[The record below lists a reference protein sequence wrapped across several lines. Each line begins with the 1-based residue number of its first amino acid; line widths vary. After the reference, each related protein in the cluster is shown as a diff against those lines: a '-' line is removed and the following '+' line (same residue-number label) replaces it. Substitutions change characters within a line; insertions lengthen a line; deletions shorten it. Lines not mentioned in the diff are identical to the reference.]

1 MHTRQLSLYF
11 AFIFLFI
18 AQFVLGQGSKRKTA
32 NLNTPYHT
40 VSTHIDNLQKDNYH
54 PEISAQTLFRGGKYA
69 SIERRKE
76 LAKQLLKILDARG
89 LRVDYGKLPKNPKYV
104 DTTASE
110 ANNKMYVLFP
120 KELPEV
126 YVEKVG
132 SQWLYSEYTL
142 DRIPELYR
150 SIGMM
155 EKIIHKFPNWITNKV
170 LGMSI
175 FHYLSIV
182 ALLVLSFFLHKLFS
196 YFFRNLITRLI
207 TKIGKGE
214 RGENVRNLIQSIAR
228 PSSLFLIVKI
238 WIWVLPVFQ
247 FPLSF
252 TVYVVLFLKVV
263 LPVFGMMIGNHL
275 VDFVALYM
283 GKLAEKTE
291 GTLDDQLIPLLRKA
305 LSTLVYIIGFI
316 FILNALSFDVTTI
329 LAGLSIGGL
338 AFAFAAQDT
347 IKNLFG
353 SFTIFMDRP
362 FQVGDWIVAENI
374 NGTVEEVGFRSTRI
388 RTFSNS
394 VMYVSNGKL
403 ANMVIDNMG
412 VRAYRRYSTTLGL
425 TYDTPPELIDAF
437 VKGLRQII
445 LEHPDTRKDYFQ
457 VYLNDFAGSSLN
469 ILFYSFFTVTD
480 WGLELRA
487 RHELMMS
494 ILRLSYKLGVRFA
507 FPTQTVH
514 IEDLPGQRGLTPAYS
529 ESDLNEANL
538 NKKIKEFIST
548 QFDEKNFNAQRAQ
561 NNASVGG
568 EDDGDG

>member
-1 MHTRQLSLYF
+1 MHTKKTSLYF
-11 AFIFLFI
+11 AFIFLLFSHL
-18 AQFVLGQGSKRKTA
+18 AFGQGSKRKTA
-32 NLNTPYHT
+32 NLNTPYHA
-40 VSTHIDNLQKDNYH
+40 VSTHIDNLQTNNYH
-54 PEISAQTLFRGGKYA
+54 PEIAAQALFRGGKYA
-69 SIERRKE
+69 SIEKREE
-76 LAKQLLKILDARG
+76 LAKRLLKILDARG
-89 LRVDYGKLPKNPKYV
+89 LRVDYSKLPKDPKYV

-110 ANNKMYVLFP
+110 ANKKIYILFP

-142 DRIPELYR
+142 DRIPDLYR

-155 EKIIHKFPNWITNKV
+155 EKIIHKFPDWVTNKV
-170 LGMSI
+170 LGMTL
-175 FHYLSIV
+175 FHYLS
-182 ALLVLSFFLHKLFS
+182 LLVLLIFSFFLHKIFS
-196 YFFRNLITRLI
+196 YIFRNLITRLI
-207 TKIGKGE
+207 VKLGKGQ
-214 RGENVRNLIQSIAR
+214 RGTNAKKLIQSIAR
-228 PSSLFLIVKI
+228 PASLFLIVRI
-238 WIWVLPVFQ
+238 WIWILPIFQ

-252 TVYVVLFLKVV
+252 TEYVVLFLKVV

-291 GTLDDQLIPLLRKA
+291 GTLDDQLIPLIKKA
-305 LSTLVYIIGFI
+305 LITLVYIIGFI
-316 FILNALSFDVTTI
+316 FILNALNFDVTTI

-412 VRAYRRYSTTLGL
+412 VRAFRRYSTTLGL

-469 ILFYSFFTVTD
+469 ILFYSFFTVND
-480 WGLELRA
+480 WGVELRA
-487 RHELMMS
+487 RHELMMN
-494 ILRLSYKLGVRFA
+494 ILRLAYELGVRFA
-507 FPTQTVH
+507 FPTQTIHV
-514 IEDLPGQRGLTPAYS
+514 EDLPGQKGLTPTYS
-529 ESDLNEANL
+529 DSDLNEENL
-538 NKKIKEFIST
+538 NKKIKQFIA
-548 QFDEKNFNAQRAQ
+548 AQPDGKTFHAKRNQSKSA
-561 NNASVGG
+561 VGG
-568 EDDGDG
+568 DSSGDD